1 MQRTSFQKVKINILD
16 IIGVSTEYNCE
27 WILCSHRN
35 PNPGQSGAS
44 DESWFYFQ
52 CVISLASAERGKG
65 ENSQQLFLGFF
76 KGVGGKAPA
85 PLSALIF
92 YTICDTVSQKCCLAV
107 LIISCVFK
115 LNPPRLHSSVFSAPF
130 IFLFP
135 LIIEVSIPFS
145 VV

>member
-1 MQRTSFQKVKINILD
+1 MNESFAHTEIQAQGRVVLQMKVDFIFNVSYRLLQRK
-16 IIGVSTEYNCE
+16 G
-27 WILCSHRN
+27 
-35 PNPGQSGAS
+35 
-44 DESWFYFQ
+44 
-52 CVISLASAERGKG
+52 GKG
-65 ENSQQLFLGFF
+65 ENALQLFLGFF
-76 KGVGGKAPA
+76 KGVGGTAPA

-92 YTICDTVSQKCCLAV
+92 YTIRDTVSQKCCLAV

>member
-1 MQRTSFQKVKINILD
+1 MGYPLSTTVYESFAHTEIQTQGRVVLQMKVDFIFNVSYRLLQRK
-16 IIGVSTEYNCE
+16 G
-27 WILCSHRN
+27 
-35 PNPGQSGAS
+35 
-44 DESWFYFQ
+44 
-52 CVISLASAERGKG
+52 GKG
-65 ENSQQLFLGFF
+65 ENSRQLFLGFF
-76 KGVGGKAPA
+76 KGVGGTAPA

>member
-1 MQRTSFQKVKINILD
+1 MNPLLTPKSKPRAEWCFKWKVDFIFN
-16 IIGVSTEYNCE
+16 VSYR
-27 WILCSHRN
+27 LLQLK
-35 PNPGQSGAS
+35 G
-44 DESWFYFQ
+44 
-52 CVISLASAERGKG
+52 GKG

-76 KGVGGKAPA
+76 KGVGGAAPA

-92 YTICDTVSQKCCLAV
+92 YTICDTISQKCCLAV

-145 VV
+145 VVYER